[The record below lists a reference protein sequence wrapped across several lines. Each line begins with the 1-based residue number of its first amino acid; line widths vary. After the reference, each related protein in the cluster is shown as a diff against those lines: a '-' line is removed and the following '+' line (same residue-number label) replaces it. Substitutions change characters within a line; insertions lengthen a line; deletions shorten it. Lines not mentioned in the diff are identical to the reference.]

1 MSLRVNSILQTA
13 IVFDSILSL
22 EPGLGTVFHLKSL
35 INFLKDD
42 VKRYNEKISVKE
54 IKEILDILLTS
65 GILITREKGYV
76 ERARAYNEIEEKR
89 TLAKI
94 Q

>member
-1 MSLRVNSILQTA
+1 MTNKDILKTA

-22 EPGLGTVFHLKSL
+22 EEGVGTVLHVKNL

-54 IKEILDILLTS
+54 IKEILDVLLTS
-65 GILITREKGYV
+65 GIFITREKGYV
-76 ERARAYNEIEEKR
+76 ERARVDKEAKGDKR
-89 TLAKI
+89 FTKI
-94 Q
+94 K